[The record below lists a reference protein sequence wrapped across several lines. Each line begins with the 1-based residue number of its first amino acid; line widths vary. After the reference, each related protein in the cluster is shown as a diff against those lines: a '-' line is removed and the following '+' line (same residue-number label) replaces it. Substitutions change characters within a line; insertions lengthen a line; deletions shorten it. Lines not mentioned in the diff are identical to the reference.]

1 VDALHDDD
9 DRAMFSGSHEIFP
22 RRWHSQRSRR
32 HRRKPSRRR
41 TGKIDPARTH
51 IAFAIDAVGFPRT
64 QGEFRRFEGRISV
77 DFEHP
82 GRSSVAFHVQ
92 SQSVDVGSSSFDDY
106 LRSVAFLNA
115 ARYPTI
121 DFVSNSVEKIDDHT
135 VRVSGDLTLLGVTK
149 PLTVNVAVRR
159 EFGSGSSRLGFL
171 AKTSINRLDFG
182 MTSGFPLVSRDVE
195 LVISSEAAEL

>member
-1 VDALHDDD
+1 MTAYFKVSRFALNLS
-9 DRAMFSGSHEIFP
+9 AALALGVLALG
-22 RRWHSQRSRR
+22 
-32 HRRKPSRRR
+32 PSSAAS
-41 TGKIDPARTH
+41 TAKWKIDPARTH
-51 IAFAIDAVGFPRT
+51 IAFAIDAVGYPRT
-64 QGEFRRFEGRISV
+64 EGQFRRFDGRVSV
-77 DFEHP
+77 DFDHP
-82 GRSSVAFHVQ
+82 GKSSVAFHVQ
-92 SQSVDVGSSSFDDY
+92 SQSVDVGSSSFGDY
-106 LRSVAFLNA
+106 LRSGAFLDA
-115 ARYPTI
+115 ERFPTI

-159 EFGSGSSRLGFL
+159 ENGPTRLGFL

>member
-1 VDALHDDD
+1 VTAYFKVSRFALNLS
-9 DRAMFSGSHEIFP
+9 AALALGVLALG
-22 RRWHSQRSRR
+22 
-32 HRRKPSRRR
+32 PSSAAS
-41 TGKIDPARTH
+41 TAKWKIDPARTH
-51 IAFAIDAVGFPRT
+51 IAFAIDAVGYPRT
-64 QGEFRRFEGRISV
+64 EGQFRRFDGRVSV
-77 DFEHP
+77 DFDHP
-82 GRSSVAFHVQ
+82 GKSSVAFHVQ
-92 SQSVDVGSSSFDDY
+92 SQSVDVGSSSFGDY
-106 LRSVAFLNA
+106 LRSGAFLDA
-115 ARYPTI
+115 GRFPTI

-159 EFGSGSSRLGFL
+159 ENGPTRLGFL